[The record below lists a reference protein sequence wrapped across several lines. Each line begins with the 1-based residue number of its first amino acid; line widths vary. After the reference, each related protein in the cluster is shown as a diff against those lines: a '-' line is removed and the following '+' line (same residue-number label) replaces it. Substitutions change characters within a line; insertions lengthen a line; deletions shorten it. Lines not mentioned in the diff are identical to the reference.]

1 MWWRI
6 AVYTKLS
13 YWLIM
18 MWVFLLSIQAVVV
31 VCTCEQAKVAIPSA
45 TTDAAC
51 SSQMLLTLSP
61 SRRHLPLPVR
71 WWFTFFFLLLMITIC
86 IPWQALAGSLL
97 VWSHVGTCVT
107 TPFWMYL
114 CKHFSVITS
123 WLSVNSL
130 EAIAIHGE
138 HTIQKWC
145 CKWTRFHQ
153 GRIRTG
159 TRVRACNSNSL

>member
-1 MWWRI
+1 MWRRM

-13 YWLIM
+13 YWLVM
-18 MWVFLLSIQAVVV
+18 MSGFLLSIQAVVM
-31 VCTCEQAKVAIPSA
+31 VCTCEQAKEAIPSA
-45 TTDAAC
+45 TTDAAR

-71 WWFTFFFLLLMITIC
+71 WWLFGVLFFAFDDYNLHSLTGFSRFLIR
-86 IPWQALAGSLL
+86 PSL
-97 VWSHVGTCVT
+97 WSHVGACVT

-130 EAIAIHGE
+130 EAIAIHGNTLYNKIE
-138 HTIQKWC
+138 VVLQM
-145 CKWTRFHQ
+145 
-153 GRIRTG
+153 
-159 TRVRACNSNSL
+159 N